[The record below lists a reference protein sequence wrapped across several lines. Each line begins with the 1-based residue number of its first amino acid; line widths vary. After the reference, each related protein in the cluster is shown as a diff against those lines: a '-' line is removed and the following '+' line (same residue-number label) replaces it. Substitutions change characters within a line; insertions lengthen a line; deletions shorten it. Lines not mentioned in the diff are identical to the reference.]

1 MLRTNN
7 AWGGSGTFSTESING
22 DGYISFK
29 LTHIGK
35 NFMFGLSIAAKAPS
49 TTYTSIDFAIYI
61 DVLTTGSKERSVHI

>member
-1 MLRTNN
+1 VSIYRGTDELTDNGKTLTTIRTNN

-29 LTHIGK
+29 LTQIGK

-49 TTYTSIDFAIYI
+49 W
-61 DVLTTGSKERSVHI
+61 